1 MRKDTSLT
9 LTPGQLGT
17 LQNLAR
23 KKAGA
28 TVGWVDIAEARGL
41 TELGLAAR
49 NRSGWEITPEGEA
62 VLERQSASAVVES
75 APATLQFRPRG
86 QGADL

>member
-1 MRKDTSLT
+1 MT
-9 LTPGQLGT
+9 LSPGQLGT
-17 LQNLAR
+17 LRNLAR

-28 TVGWVDIAEARGL
+28 MVGWVDIAEARGL

-62 VLERQSASAVVES
+62 ILERQSADADIEGGVRHPSIP
-75 APATLQFRPRG
+75 PAAQAR
-86 QGADL
+86 ASN

>member
-1 MRKDTSLT
+1 LT

-23 KKAGA
+23 KKTGA
-28 TVGWVDIAEARGL
+28 MVGWVDIAEARGL

-62 VLERQSASAVVES
+62 VLERQSASAVEG
-75 APATLQFRPRG
+75 APATLPFRPRDQDAG
-86 QGADL
+86 V